1 MKQYYLMAQLP
12 SFIVSDDKTELPI
25 TEAYFT
31 ELCSRFL
38 EKNDLKTLEALSLEP
53 PRDAACTGSAFVD
66 AWYEKE
72 RSLRMAL
79 AQIRA
84 LNMKKKFDV
93 SGTSLAPDA
102 VQAARTAVDMDSPL
116 AAEQFLNQY
125 RVGVVENLAPL
136 DGFCTDAVF
145 AYGIKLKLALRM
157 KKFNAEKG
165 MASYH
170 KIYDR
175 ILKADANETQVSG
188 ETK

>member
-1 MKQYYLMAQLP
+1 MAQLP

-102 VQAARTAVDMDSPL
+102 VQAARTAVGMDSPL

-175 ILKADANETQVSG
+175 ILKADANETEVSG